1 MNEIKIKICGLRR
14 TEDAE
19 YVNEFEE
26 IKYVGF
32 VFAKSK
38 RQIDIQTAKEI
49 KKNLR
54 PDIKTVG
61 VFADQSIEDIQHI
74 ADEVG
79 LDICQ
84 LHSDES
90 NEDCG
95 KIRQTVWKAIAV
107 KDGDSLAKAEQYT
120 NATAFVLDAYNAK
133 ERGGTGKTFNWEVAT
148 AFAKKYNTILAGGI
162 GSENIVKA
170 YNTVHPQVIDLSSS
184 VEENGFKSYN
194 KIKELIQTIRKEE
207 QNEIQ

>member
-1 MNEIKIKICGLRR
+1 MNNIAIKICGLRR
-14 TEDAE
+14 PVDAE
-19 YVNEFEE
+19 YVNEFPE

-38 RQIDIQTAKEI
+38 RQIDIQTALEI
-49 KKNLR
+49 KKHLR

-61 VFADQSIEDIQHI
+61 VFADQSIEDVQKI
-74 ADEVG
+74 ADKVG

-107 KDGDSLAKAEQYT
+107 KNGNSLEKASAYT
-120 NATAFVLDAYNAK
+120 NATAFVLDAFNAT
-133 ERGGTGKTFNWEVAT
+133 ERGGTGKTFDWDVAI
-148 AFAKKYNTILAGGI
+148 AFAQKYNTVLAGGI
-162 GSENIVKA
+162 NSENIIKA
-170 YNTVHPQVIDLSSS
+170 FNTVHPQVIDLSSS
-184 VEENGFKSYN
+184 VETDGFKDYE
-194 KIKELIQTIRKEE
+194 KIKKLIE
-207 QNEIQ
+207 QVRNI

>member
-1 MNEIKIKICGLRR
+1 MNNIKIKICGLRR

-38 RQIDIQTAKEI
+38 RQIDIQTAKAI
-49 KKNLR
+49 KKRLR

-61 VFADQSIEDIQHI
+61 VFADQSIEDIRHI

-84 LHSDES
+84 LHSDET

-107 KDGDSLAKAEQYT
+107 KDGDSLAKAAKYT

-133 ERGGTGKTFNWEVAT
+133 ERGGTGQDLQLGDCNRLC
-148 AFAKKYNTILAGGI
+148 KKAQHSTCRRY
-162 GSENIVKA
+162 K
-170 YNTVHPQVIDLSSS
+170 
-184 VEENGFKSYN
+184 
-194 KIKELIQTIRKEE
+194 
-207 QNEIQ
+207 